1 MSSAAL
7 LYLRNLTAG
16 LPNVF
21 WFLWLGT
28 LINRI
33 GIFVQPFLTLF
44 LTTERGLSIEEA
56 TLIVGLLGFG
66 SLVAQLSGGYLTDR
80 IGRRRTMMFSFFV
93 TPVLQMLL
101 FFAQDHAAIAA
112 LTFAFG
118 FFIDLYR
125 PAASALIADVV
136 PPDDRVR
143 AFALRYWAINLGAS
157 IGLAL
162 AGWLARQNYIY
173 LFIGDAL
180 TTFLFGLVVLAF
192 IPETRPTIEKAVRA
206 SRSRLALPTIPP
218 AERRVFVFILMMSML
233 GIGVGALF
241 AQSGV
246 TLPLAMTARGLSAA
260 DYGLAASVNGI
271 VIVLV
276 GLPISQYL
284 RRYSRLFVLALAA
297 ICTGVGFA
305 LNAFATTT
313 AAFAF
318 AVVIWTLG
326 ELMAAPVGTAIIA
339 DISPIARRGLYQGIF
354 GASFG
359 AAYAVGPIIGG
370 AVFQRYGPNALW
382 GLCLVVGVLAAAA
395 YQFVMRPLYARIVAD
410 GLPVG

>member
-1 MSSAAL
+1 MLTSTVR
-7 LYLRNLTAG
+7 YLRTMTTG
-16 LPNVF
+16 LPRVF
-21 WFLWLGT
+21 WFLWVGT

-33 GIFVQPFLTLF
+33 GIFIQPFLTLF
-44 LTTERGLSIEEA
+44 LTNERGLTPSEA
-56 TLIVGLLGFG
+56 ALIVGMLGFG
-66 SLVAQLSGGYLTDR
+66 SLTAHLSGGYLTDR
-80 IGRRRTMMFSFFV
+80 IGRRRTMMLSFFI

-101 FFAQDHAAIAA
+101 FFAQDHATIAV

-136 PPDDRVR
+136 PPNDRVR

-192 IPETRPTIEKAVRA
+192 IPETRPVIETAVRA
-206 SRSRLALPTIPP
+206 TRSRLTLPTIPP
-218 AERRVFVFILMMSML
+218 GERRVFTFILMMSAL

-241 AQSGV
+241 VQSAV
-246 TLPLAMTARGLSAA
+246 TLPLAMKARGLSEA

-271 VIVLV
+271 FIVLV

-284 RRYSRLFVLALAA
+284 GRYSRLFVLALAA

-359 AAYAVGPIIGG
+359 AAFAVGPVIGG
-370 AVFQRYGPNALW
+370 AVFQRYGPDALW
-382 GLCLVVGVLAAAA
+382 GLCLVVGVVAAAA
-395 YQFVMRPLYARIVAD
+395 YQFVMRPLYERIVAD
-410 GLPVG
+410 GLPEQ